1 MSVYYCKFCN
11 KVSEEKQVLI
21 IGAYKICRHCQ
32 KLMVPLGG
40 DEVSL
45 SQDALSQES
54 SQVRLNHL
62 VEAKILKQDSINLTL
77 AECLDKL
84 RSNPKDVEALFCMA
98 KIYYTKNDLK
108 LAKTY
113 LEKALSLKPDYQDAL
128 KWQAKLNPDSLKEEN
143 IKEVNIDFLL
153 EQVSDLIEDRLY
165 EKAQDLLRICIK
177 KDPSHIESRQ
187 ALASVCFEL
196 GDYKHA
202 IKQLNWLKGMIE
214 NKEYAEFNL
223 GVAFYALQEHKRA
236 LACFKEAFSVSR
248 DPDLSKQ
255 AQAFIDIIN
264 KKGA

>member
-84 RSNPKDVEALFCMA
+84 RSNPKDVDALFCMA

-128 KWQAKLNPDSLKEEN
+128 KWQAKLNPDSLKKEN

-165 EKAQDLLRICIK
+165 EKAQDFLRLCIK

-196 GDYKHA
+196 GDYQQA